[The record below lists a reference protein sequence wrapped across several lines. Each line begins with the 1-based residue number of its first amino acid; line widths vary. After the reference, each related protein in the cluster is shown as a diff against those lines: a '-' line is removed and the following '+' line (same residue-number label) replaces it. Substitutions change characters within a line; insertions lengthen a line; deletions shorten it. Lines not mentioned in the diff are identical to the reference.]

1 MQAIFTTG
9 TTKDE
14 VFSPEYGANFINGNG
29 GTDRVDYSALK
40 DPITVKLHDG
50 SEPSIVYVGTEPR
63 DVLTDIDDI
72 TGGIG
77 ADHLIGN
84 TQTNKFNGG
93 PGQDTLD
100 GGQGLDFAEY
110 TGRSLPI
117 AVKLSLESP
126 SIVYVNGIAEDTLV
140 NIENIIGG
148 SGNDHLVGTD
158 DYNLLLGGDGDD
170 ILEGKG
176 FVDALSGGAG
186 ADTYVYRSFLDST
199 PEQQDWVADFNR
211 TEGDRFEMSRMDA
224 NINQTGHQ
232 ALTFSGNQA
241 QPHSVWY
248 ECERFTP
255 FANNKIDGY
264 YVINIYADVDGDTS
278 EDFAVTAYSPSP
290 LIIPNDFIF

>member
-9 TTKDE
+9 TAKDE

-29 GTDRVDYSALK
+29 GIDRVDYSSLK

-72 TGGIG
+72 TGSIG
-77 ADHLIGN
+77 DDHLIGN

-93 PGQDTLD
+93 PGQDILD

-126 SIVYVNGIAEDTLV
+126 SIVYVNGIAEDTLI

-186 ADTYVYRSFLDST
+186 ADTYVYRSFRDST
-199 PEQQDWVADFNR
+199 PKQQDWVADFNR
-211 TEGDRFEMSRMDA
+211 TEGDRFEMSHMDA
-224 NINQTGHQ
+224 NINQVGHQ
-232 ALTFSGNQA
+232 ALTFSGNKA

-248 ECERFTP
+248 ECERFSP
-255 FANNKIDGY
+255 FANNKINGY

-278 EDFAVTAYSPSP
+278 EDFAFTAYSLSP
-290 LIIPNDFIF
+290 LILPNDFI